1 MKKIFYTVLL
11 FAGTL
16 FTTSCLDDL
25 NQYPHTETTSADV
38 YTSAANYKA
47 VLGKLYVSF
56 VIAGQ
61 EKGGGDKDLDSNFG
75 YDYMRCYF
83 NMQECGTDEVVYTW
97 LGGEKMSGLT
107 YLSWDANDAW
117 VSDTYYRIYYTIAL
131 CNEFLRN
138 ATDGQIEK
146 FSESE
151 QAEIR
156 HYRAEAVFSVHWHTI
171 MHSIFIV
178 TYLSSPRMI
187 L

>member
-61 EKGGGDKDLDSNFG
+61 EKGGGDKDLDSNS
-75 YDYMRCYF
+75 
-83 NMQECGTDEVVYTW
+83 DEVFYTL
-97 LGGEKMSGLT
+97 LGGDIMIFLT

-156 HYRAEAVFSVHWHTI
+156 HYRAEARI
-171 MHSIFIV
+171 
-178 TYLSSPRMI
+178 LRALAPRMI